1 MHGSLH
7 IHADNKVSVAAH
19 CMYHMHMHI
28 SVPFRLWLLLSHA
41 GTVHHKL
48 KGTLASNIAK
58 KTKTKTN
65 QARYIYVSAVRAKH
79 F

>member
-1 MHGSLH
+1 MAALYVPYA
-7 IHADNKVSVAAH
+7 HA
-19 CMYHMHMHI
+19 YI